1 MICPDCKNSFLQP
14 FVCTTC
20 GAEKLYDTTV
30 VTLQNQLAAAQ
41 VEIKML
47 RGKCAAI
54 EGDEIGNPCVALS
67 DALEQRDKLATALRE
82 LDLTGIK
89 YQEKP
94 VDAVGRMRGIAMRAL
109 NGLP

>member
-1 MICPDCKNSFLQP
+1 MNMLCPDCRNEFLQS

-20 GAEKLYDTTV
+20 GAQTLYDTTV
-30 VTLQNQLAAAQ
+30 VTLQNQLAAA
-41 VEIKML
+41 
-47 RGKCAAI
+47 I
-54 EGDEIGNPCVALS
+54 EALKIANAS
-67 DALEQRDKLATALRE
+67 ADDQMFQKREALEQRDKLATALRE

-94 VDAVGRMRGIAMRAL
+94 VDAVGRMRGIAMGAL